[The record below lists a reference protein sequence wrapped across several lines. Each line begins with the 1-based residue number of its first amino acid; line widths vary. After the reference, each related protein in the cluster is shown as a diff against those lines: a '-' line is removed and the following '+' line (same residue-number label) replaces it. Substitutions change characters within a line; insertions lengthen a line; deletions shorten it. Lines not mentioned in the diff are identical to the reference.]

1 MNYYNRI
8 LFLAPLLIFNYSFSQ
23 DYNAQQKKLEA
34 QKLSIKKEIE
44 KINVLVSENK
54 KMTITLLDNIED
66 VELKISVRNKLIEV
80 NNQQSKNLSNQIKN
94 KNDRIYDLQIE
105 LKKLKDEYATI
116 VSNSYKKRSSKIK
129 FMYVFASRNFNQAFT
144 RFQYFKQYSAYRK
157 KQANKIVLT
166 QNNISS
172 LIDTLEKNRKK
183 REAIIRISGDFP
195 RNRFKNGTSNKEN
208 QKIKKELEGEKQ
220 KKNSLF
226 NNLEKTNK
234 NYLTEIRQKE
244 KESKLIDNEIKKLI
258 RLAISESNNNDSSV
272 NNFTLTPEGRIIS
285 SNFLSNKSQL
295 PWPLKEGVITRRFG
309 TQPHPVVRTT
319 TINSTGIMIA
329 TSPNSVVRSIF
340 EGQVLS
346 VYGFKGG
353 NPGILIR
360 HGKYISNYQNLSQVF
375 VKKGDKIKAGDE
387 IGIIFTNITS
397 GKAILKFS
405 IFNELKPENPQNWLS
420 KF

>member
-1 MNYYNRI
+1 MNYCNRKLLFI
-8 LFLAPLLIFNYSFSQ
+8 LLLIFNYGFSQ
-23 DYNAQQKKLEA
+23 DYNEQQKKLEA

-44 KINVLVSENK
+44 KINILVFENK
-54 KMTITLLDNIED
+54 KKTKSLLDNIED

-80 NNQQSKNLSNQIKN
+80 NNQQSKNLSSQIKN
-94 KNDRIYDLQIE
+94 KNDRIYDLQID
-105 LKKLKDEYATI
+105 LKNLKDEYANI

-129 FMYVFASRNFNQAFT
+129 LMFLFASRDFNQAFS

-157 KQANKIVLT
+157 EQANKIIIT
-166 QNNISS
+166 QKNISS
-172 LIDTLEKNRKK
+172 LIDTLQNNRKK
-183 REAIIRISGDFP
+183 RELVIDE
-195 RNRFKNGTSNKEN
+195 NK
-208 QKIKKELEGEKQ
+208 KIKLELEGEKLE
-220 KKNSLF
+220 KNRLF

-234 NYLTEIRQKE
+234 NYLADIRRKE
-244 KESKLIDNEIKKLI
+244 KESKLIDNEIQKLI

-272 NNFTLTPEGRIIS
+272 NNFALTPEGRIIS
-285 SNFLSNKSQL
+285 SNFLSNKGQL

-353 NPGILIR
+353 NPGILVR

-375 VKKGDKIKAGDE
+375 VKKGDKIKTGEE
-387 IGIIFTNITS
+387 IGIIFTNNTS
-397 GKAILKFS
+397 GKAILKFN
-405 IFNELKPENPQNWLS
+405 IFNELKPENPQSWLS
-420 KF
+420 NF

>member
-1 MNYYNRI
+1 MNYCNRKLLFI
-8 LFLAPLLIFNYSFSQ
+8 LLLIFNYGFSQ
-23 DYNAQQKKLEA
+23 DYNEQQKKLEA

-44 KINVLVSENK
+44 KINILVFENK
-54 KMTITLLDNIED
+54 KKTKSLLDNIED

-80 NNQQSKNLSNQIKN
+80 NNQQSKNLSSQIKN
-94 KNDRIYDLQIE
+94 KNDRIYDLQID
-105 LKKLKDEYATI
+105 LKKLKDEYANI

-129 FMYVFASRNFNQAFT
+129 LMFLFASRDFNQAFS

-157 KQANKIVLT
+157 EQANKIIIT
-166 QNNISS
+166 QKNISS
-172 LIDTLEKNRKK
+172 LIDTLQNNRKQ
-183 REAIIRISGDFP
+183 RELVIDE
-195 RNRFKNGTSNKEN
+195 NK
-208 QKIKKELEGEKQ
+208 KIKLELEGEKLE
-220 KKNSLF
+220 KNRLF

-234 NYLTEIRQKE
+234 NYLADIRRKE
-244 KESKLIDNEIKKLI
+244 KESKLIDNEIQKLI

-272 NNFTLTPEGRIIS
+272 NNFALTPEGRIIS
-285 SNFLSNKSQL
+285 SNFLSNKGQL

-353 NPGILIR
+353 NPGILVR

-375 VKKGDKIKAGDE
+375 VKKRDKIKTGEE
-387 IGIIFTNITS
+387 IGIIFTNNTS
-397 GKAILKFS
+397 GKAILKFN
-405 IFNELKPENPQNWLS
+405 IFNELKPENPQSWLS
-420 KF
+420 NF

>member
-8 LFLAPLLIFNYSFSQ
+8 LFLAPLLIFNYSFAQ
-23 DYNAQQKKLEA
+23 DYSGQQKKLEA

-44 KINVLVSENK
+44 KINVLVSKNK
-54 KMTITLLDNIED
+54 QKTTTLLENIED
-66 VELKISVRNKLIEV
+66 VELKISVTNKLIEV

-129 FMYVFASRNFNQAFT
+129 LMYVFASRNFNQAFT
-144 RFQYFKQYSAYRK
+144 RFQYFKQYSTYRK
-157 KQANKIVLT
+157 EQANKIVLT

-172 LIDTLEKNRKK
+172 LIDTLEKNKKK
-183 REAIIRISGDFP
+183 REVIIG
-195 RNRFKNGTSNKEN
+195 EN

-220 KKNSLF
+220 KKNRLF

-244 KESKLIDNEIKKLI
+244 KESKLIDNEIQKLI

-272 NNFTLTPEGRIIS
+272 NNFALTPEGRIIS
-285 SNFLSNKSQL
+285 SNFLSNKGQL
-295 PWPLKEGVITRRFG
+295 PWPLTEGVITRRFG

-329 TSPNSVVRSIF
+329 TSPNSLVRSIF

-375 VKKGDKIKAGDE
+375 VKKGDKIKAGEE

-405 IFNELKPENPQNWLS
+405 IFNELKPDNPQNWLS

>member
-23 DYNAQQKKLEA
+23 DYNAQQKNLEA

-54 KMTITLLDNIED
+54 KMTTTLLDNIED

-105 LKKLKDEYATI
+105 LKKLKDEYAII

-157 KQANKIVLT
+157 EQANKIVLT

-183 REAIIRISGDFP
+183 REVIIG
-195 RNRFKNGTSNKEN
+195 EN

-234 NYLTEIRQKE
+234 N
-244 KESKLIDNEIKKLI
+244 
-258 RLAISESNNNDSSV
+258 
-272 NNFTLTPEGRIIS
+272 
-285 SNFLSNKSQL
+285 
-295 PWPLKEGVITRRFG
+295 
-309 TQPHPVVRTT
+309 
-319 TINSTGIMIA
+319 
-329 TSPNSVVRSIF
+329 
-340 EGQVLS
+340 
-346 VYGFKGG
+346 
-353 NPGILIR
+353 
-360 HGKYISNYQNLSQVF
+360 
-375 VKKGDKIKAGDE
+375 
-387 IGIIFTNITS
+387 
-397 GKAILKFS
+397 
-405 IFNELKPENPQNWLS
+405 
-420 KF
+420 

>member
-1 MNYYNRI
+1 MNYCNRKLLFI
-8 LFLAPLLIFNYSFSQ
+8 LLLIFNYGFSQ
-23 DYNAQQKKLEA
+23 DYNEQQKKLEA

-44 KINVLVSENK
+44 KINILVFENK
-54 KMTITLLDNIED
+54 KKTKSLLDNIED

-80 NNQQSKNLSNQIKN
+80 NNQQSKNLTSQINN
-94 KNDRIYDLQIE
+94 KNDRIYDLQID
-105 LKKLKDEYATI
+105 LKNLKDEYANI

-129 FMYVFASRNFNQAFT
+129 LMFLFASRDFNQAFS

-157 KQANKIVLT
+157 EQANKIIIT
-166 QNNISS
+166 QKNISS
-172 LIDTLEKNRKK
+172 LIDTLQNNRKK
-183 REAIIRISGDFP
+183 RELVIDE
-195 RNRFKNGTSNKEN
+195 NK
-208 QKIKKELEGEKQ
+208 KIKLELEGEKLE
-220 KKNSLF
+220 KNRLF

-234 NYLTEIRQKE
+234 NYLADIRRKE
-244 KESKLIDNEIKKLI
+244 KESKLIDNEIQKLI

-272 NNFTLTPEGRIIS
+272 NNFALTPEGRIIS
-285 SNFLSNKSQL
+285 SNFLSNKGQL

-353 NPGILIR
+353 NPGILVR

-375 VKKGDKIKAGDE
+375 VKKGDKIKTGEE
-387 IGIIFTNITS
+387 IGIIFTNNTS
-397 GKAILKFS
+397 GKAILKFN
-405 IFNELKPENPQNWLS
+405 IFNELKPENPQSWLS
-420 KF
+420 NF

>member
-1 MNYYNRI
+1 MSYYNRI
-8 LFLAPLLIFNYSFSQ
+8 LFLVPLLIFNYSFSQ

-34 QKLSIKKEIE
+34 QKISIKKEIE

-54 KMTITLLDNIED
+54 KLTITLLDNIED

-157 KQANKIVLT
+157 EQANKIVLT

-183 REAIIRISGDFP
+183 REVIIG
-195 RNRFKNGTSNKEN
+195 EN

-244 KESKLIDNEIKKLI
+244 KESKLIDNEIQKLI

-295 PWPLKEGVITRRFG
+295 PWPLKEGVIIRRFG

-375 VKKGDKIKAGDE
+375 VKKGDKIKAGEE

>member
-1 MNYYNRI
+1 MNYCNRKLLFI
-8 LFLAPLLIFNYSFSQ
+8 LLLIFNYGFSQ
-23 DYNAQQKKLEA
+23 DYNEQQKKLEA
-34 QKLSIKKEIE
+34 QQLSIKKEIE
-44 KINVLVSENK
+44 KINILVFENK
-54 KMTITLLDNIED
+54 KKTKSLLDNIED

-80 NNQQSKNLSNQIKN
+80 NNQQSKNLSSQIKN
-94 KNDRIYDLQIE
+94 KNDRIYDLQID
-105 LKKLKDEYATI
+105 LKNLKDEYANI

-129 FMYVFASRNFNQAFT
+129 LMFLFASRDFNQAFS

-157 KQANKIVLT
+157 EQANKIIIT
-166 QNNISS
+166 QKNISS
-172 LIDTLEKNRKK
+172 LIDTLQNNRKQ
-183 REAIIRISGDFP
+183 RELVIDE
-195 RNRFKNGTSNKEN
+195 NK
-208 QKIKKELEGEKQ
+208 KIKLELEGEKLE
-220 KKNSLF
+220 KNRLF

-234 NYLTEIRQKE
+234 NYLADIRRKE
-244 KESKLIDNEIKKLI
+244 KESKLIDNEIQKLI

-272 NNFTLTPEGRIIS
+272 NNFALTPEGRIIS
-285 SNFLSNKSQL
+285 SNFLSNKGQL

-353 NPGILIR
+353 NPGILVR

-375 VKKGDKIKAGDE
+375 VKKGDKIKTGEE
-387 IGIIFTNITS
+387 IGIIFTNNTS
-397 GKAILKFS
+397 GKAILKFN
-405 IFNELKPENPQNWLS
+405 IFNELKPENPQSWLS
-420 KF
+420 NF

>member
-1 MNYYNRI
+1 MNYCNRI
-8 LFLAPLLIFNYSFSQ
+8 LLFFILLLFNYSFSQ
-23 DYNAQQKKLEA
+23 DYNQQQKKLEA

-54 KMTITLLDNIED
+54 KKTTTLLDNIED
-66 VELKISVRNKLIEV
+66 VELKISVRNKLIDI

-94 KNDRIYDLQIE
+94 KSDRINDLEID

-116 VSNSYKKRSSKIK
+116 VFNSYKKRSSKLK
-129 FMYVFASRNFNQAFT
+129 LMFLFAARDFNQAFS

-157 KQANKIVLT
+157 EQANKIILT
-166 QNNISS
+166 QQDIAS
-172 LIDTLEKNRKK
+172 LIDTLESNRLK
-183 REAIIRISGDFP
+183 RQLVIDE
-195 RNRFKNGTSNKEN
+195 NK
-208 QKIKKELEGEKQ
+208 KIKVELEGEKLE
-220 KKNSLF
+220 KNRLF
-226 NNLEKTNK
+226 NTLEKTNK
-234 NYLTEIRQKE
+234 NYISEIRKKE
-244 KESKLIDNEIKKLI
+244 KESKLIDNEIQKLI
-258 RLAISESNNNDSSV
+258 RLAISESNNNDSNA
-272 NNFTLTPEGRIIS
+272 NNFALTPEGRIIS
-285 SNFLSNKSQL
+285 SNFLSNKGQL
-295 PWPLKEGVITRRFG
+295 PWPLIEGVITRRFG
-309 TQPHPVVRTT
+309 TQPHPVVRTA

-329 TSPNSVVRSIF
+329 TSPNSIVRAIF

-353 NPGILIR
+353 NPGILVR

-375 VKKGDKIKAGDE
+375 VKKGDKIQAGEE
-387 IGIIFTNITS
+387 IGVIFTNNTS